1 MPNKA
6 KWTVLTYIAAHNNLD
21 SFGRKSLHEILN
33 VGSNPEVVLTALY
46 DGQIGAARYVM
57 GEPGKV
63 SWQETLGSFDSGD
76 PDELIATAK
85 LIFGSNP
92 ADHYGLILWS
102 HGTGWTPGEIATV
115 AAEARPGGQT
125 AAAET
130 RERAVMPGSLT
141 LFRSTLREILKP
153 EKPRERAI
161 LFDDGTG
168 HSLDTMELARV
179 TGEIAQA
186 IGQPLDLLGMDACL
200 MGNVEVA
207 YEIRKSVGFLVA
219 SEELVPAHSWPYQ
232 DIFKSLQAEPDQ
244 SGADL
249 ATSIVN
255 RYVSYYTANPPSGGD
270 VTKVAFDLGKV
281 DELVCPIDHVADLLV
296 SSPDTYGDILWS
308 VQHATRDR
316 ETSQGKRQKSK
327 FDFHL
332 WDVGSLIGGLAAS
345 PKSSEEMVQKCQLA
359 LGSFAPGKGP
369 ILAAAH
375 LGEWFDGTSGFST
388 YLTSPGKQRISP
400 AYSQLAYARDT
411 HWYKMLQAY
420 HEHFE

>member
-21 SFGRKSLHEILN
+21 RFGRKSLSEILN

-46 DGQIGAARYVM
+46 DGQIGGARYVM

-85 LIFGSNP
+85 LFFGSNP

-102 HGTGWTPGEIATV
+102 HGTGWMPGEIEKV
-115 AAEARPGGQT
+115 AAEARPSSQT
-125 AAAET
+125 DAAEM
-130 RERAVMPGSLT
+130 RERAGMPGSRT
-141 LFRSTLREILKP
+141 LFRSTLRAILKP
-153 EKPRERAI
+153 ERARERAI

-168 HSLDTMELARV
+168 HSLDTIELARV
-179 TGEIAQA
+179 TDEIAQA

-200 MGNVEVA
+200 MANVEVA

-219 SEELVPAHSWPYQ
+219 SEELVPGHSWPYQ
-232 DIFKSLQAEPDQ
+232 DIFKSLQAEPGQ
-244 SGADL
+244 SGADF

-255 RYVSYYTANPPSGGD
+255 RYVSFYTANPPSGGD
-270 VTKVAFDLGKV
+270 VTKAAFNLGKV
-281 DELVCPIDHVADLLV
+281 DELVSPIDQVADQLV
-296 SSPDTYGDILWS
+296 SSPDTYADILWS
-308 VQHATRDR
+308 VQHATRER
-316 ETSQGKRQKSK
+316 ETSQGKRKPNK

-332 WDVGSLIGGLAAS
+332 WDVGSFIGGLAAS
-345 PKSSEEMVQKCQLA
+345 PKSSEEMIQKCRLA
-359 LGSFAPGKGP
+359 LSSFAPGKGP
-369 ILAAAH
+369 ILAVGH
-375 LGEWFDGTSGFST
+375 VGKWFDGTSGFST
-388 YLTSPGKQRISP
+388 YLMPPEQQRISP

-411 HWYKMLQAY
+411 HWYKMLRAY
-420 HEHFE
+420 HKHFE